1 MFVVLEIK
9 NQLLIHP
16 DLLPAALREPARSK
30 LDQLEQIKIIKKV
43 PVGEP
48 TAWCSAL
55 HAVHKKFSGPE
66 QDVHVRRGN
75 LEHSFI

>member
-16 DLLPAALREPARSK
+16 DLLPAALREPARAK
-30 LDQLEQIKIIKKV
+30 LDQLEKMKIIKV

-55 HAVHKKFSGPE
+55 HAVHKILSGPE
-66 QDVHVRRGN
+66 QDVHVGREN